1 MTIKHVL
8 NKEQKDFIKKY
19 KISEELLIDANGE
32 QMSEDLIRNMSES
45 KKSFAFNVSG
55 CSENPEHNFMTIG
68 GDCAQIDIDKI
79 PFALRENKTGYIYI
93 AGSKRGELMLVGSS
107 NETKDR
113 VVINTAAFKYGGFDD
128 WELLFHAKTETLGR
142 VERLVQK
149 QLKDYKAAY
158 QYEKSG
164 KLQNGGELY
173 RCSYNKAKDSILE
186 LQAAEH
192 FDFSQINEKKHLVS
206 EYQFKNLIVK

>member
-19 KISEELLIDANGE
+19 KISEELLFDANGE
-32 QMSEDLIRNMSES
+32 EMSEDLIRNMSEA
-45 KKSFAFNVSG
+45 KKSFAFNVRN
-55 CSENPEHNFMTIG
+55 CSENPEHNFITIG
-68 GDCAQIDIDKI
+68 GDCPQVEVEKI
-79 PFALRENKTGYIYI
+79 AFALRENKTGYIYI
-93 AGSKRGELMLVGSS
+93 AGSKRGELILVGSS

-113 VVINTAAFKYGGFDD
+113 VVINTATFKYGGFDD

-142 VERLVQK
+142 VERLVQG

-164 KLQNGGELY
+164 KLQNGGDLY
-173 RCSYNKAKDSILE
+173 RCSYNKAKDSIID
-186 LQAAEH
+186 LQTAEH
-192 FDFSQINEKKHLVS
+192 FDFSQINEKKHLIS